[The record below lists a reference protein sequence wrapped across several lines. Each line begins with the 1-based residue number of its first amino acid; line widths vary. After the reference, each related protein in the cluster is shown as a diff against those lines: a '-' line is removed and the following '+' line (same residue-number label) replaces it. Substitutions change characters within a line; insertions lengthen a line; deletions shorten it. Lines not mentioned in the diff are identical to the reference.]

1 VGERANKI
9 SNFNNP
15 TIFHAIY
22 SDWDKFQI
30 PSQNQIHRQT
40 PPMLIKSSN
49 NQTKE
54 NSTSMFLGNHA
65 ERTTG
70 AVVFTVTGKDPLVK
84 SSAEA
89 AAFQ

>member
-1 VGERANKI
+1 MPYI
-9 SNFNNP
+9 P
-15 TIFHAIY
+15 TGTNSRYQAKT
-22 SDWDKFQI
+22 KFI
-30 PSQNQIHRQT
+30 VKHH
-40 PPMLIKSSN
+40 